1 MKTWQKF
8 AFVSVVLGVVGV
20 AVIRMLLSQL
30 FRATHDLQGILK
42 EVVVWML
49 NYPRP
54 AELIYLWL
62 LPGALLVLSFVVLY
76 FRTLWKLF
84 QSDPQWLTGLAGLLV
99 FWAFLVIGPWM
110 LKQFL
115 TLGLTPTV
123 SLALFFSTAI
133 ALPWIVIWTLSRRTK
148 NNNHPT
154 S

>member
-8 AFVSVVLGVVGV
+8 AFVGVVIGVVGV
-20 AVIRMLLSQL
+20 VVIRMLLSQF

-62 LPGALLVLSFVVLY
+62 LPGSLLMLTFVVLY
-76 FRTLWKLF
+76 VRVVWNLVR
-84 QSDPQWLTGLAGLLV
+84 SDPEWSSWFAGLLV
-99 FWAFLVIGPWM
+99 FSALLISLPWM
-110 LKQFL
+110 MRQFL
-115 TLGLTPTV
+115 ALDLTPMVTV
-123 SLALFFSTAI
+123 LLSFSAAT
-133 ALPWIVIWTLSRRTK
+133 ALPWVVIWTLSRTTK
-148 NNNHPT
+148 RNSHPT

>member
-8 AFVSVVLGVVGV
+8 AFVGVVLGVVGV
-20 AVIRMLLSQL
+20 ALIPLLLAQL
-30 FRATHDLQGILK
+30 FQATHDLQGILK

-84 QSDPQWLTGLAGLLV
+84 QSDPQWLTELAGQLVLL
-99 FWAFLVIGPWM
+99 AFLFIGPWI

-115 TLGLTPTV
+115 NLGLTPTASV
-123 SLALFFSTAI
+123 LLLLSSAI
-133 ALPWIVIWTLSRRTK
+133 ALPWIVIWTLSRTK
-148 NNNHPT
+148 KRNSHPT